1 MKAKY
6 SLERRLQIGA
16 LNKGKTLSKETVE
29 KIRIKGL
36 TRNPITYSE
45 QGILKKRSKPLL
57 VFNLNGTLYGEYSSL
72 TEAAISLNSS
82 LNTINRCLK
91 TEKKILKRQW
101 ILKLSN

>member
-1 MKAKY
+1 MIIKA
-6 SLERRLQIGA
+6 
-16 LNKGKTLSKETVE
+16 
-29 KIRIKGL
+29 L
-36 TRNPITYSE
+36 TRNPITFSE
-45 QGILKKRSKPLL
+45 QGILNLKKRSKPLL

-82 LNTINRCLK
+82 LKTINRCLK